1 MGILSFLVVITYFNP
16 YYGGDFPY
24 GIIAYPIF
32 SIILAM
38 ISKKIFKKSF
48 DPPYWLFFFIVSTIF
63 SVIAFCLYLLGRY
76 TDIIAPLLN
85 MGYVEADQIMG
96 YWIGSMLWNLVPLIF
111 FICYLINFLVRL
123 VHHKKQKNRV
133 IAKETKTN

>member
-1 MGILSFLVVITYFNP
+1 MIFVILVYANL
-16 YYGGDFPY
+16 GGY
-24 GIIAYPIF
+24 GITAYPIL

-48 DPPYWLFFFIVSTIF
+48 APSYWLFFFIVSTIF

-85 MGYVEADQIMG
+85 MGYVEADQSMG
-96 YWIGSMLWNLVPLIF
+96 YSIESLLFNLVPLIF

-123 VHHKKQKNRV
+123 VRRKKQKSRV
-133 IAKETKTN
+133 SAE